1 MFETLLSCFTNLF
14 TYLGFIQSRRFKDPL
29 SKEEE
34 AELLLKLEQHDPEA
48 RNKLIEH
55 NLRLVAHIVK
65 KYDIKKIDKED
76 LISIGTIGL
85 IKAID
90 TYRLETGH
98 KLTTYAA
105 RCIENEILMAIRSNA
120 KHASTISL
128 NEPIGNESDGSSM
141 SLIDA
146 IASEATNPID
156 DYMLDENIRK
166 MKDYLYVLDQRELDI
181 LTRRYGL
188 FNHPEQTQKEIAKE
202 FHISRSYV
210 SRIEKRA
217 IINLYK
223 EFCKHEKS
231 VR

>member
-34 AELLLKLEQHDPEA
+34 AELLQRLENHDQEA

-128 NEPIGNESDGSSM
+128 NEPIGNETDGSSM

-146 IASEATNPID
+146 IASEPTNPID
-156 DYMLDENIRK
+156 DYMLDENIKK
-166 MKDYLYVLDQRELDI
+166 MKDYLYVLDQRELEI
-181 LTRRYGL
+181 LTCLLYTSYFLLTLTLYISHKIFRR
-188 FNHPEQTQKEIAKE
+188 
-202 FHISRSYV
+202 
-210 SRIEKRA
+210 
-217 IINLYK
+217 
-223 EFCKHEKS
+223 
-231 VR
+231 